1 MNNMWMTFGASVLTV
16 RVRDAVGCPTI
27 GVGCKGPQYQEVR
40 MVSQAA
46 PEQVV
51 GYSVSAVARR
61 LGVAAATLRTWDRR
75 YGMSPSLRTAG
86 AHRRYTEDDV
96 ARLRRMQSLMVGG
109 MPPADAAVAALG
121 SVADAA
127 ALRAGAAADRDPGP
141 AADGNVVPLSRVDAQ
156 MKGLSRAAHCMDT
169 AGAAAVV
176 RRSIQRWGVTW
187 TWDRLIAPVLR
198 DIGQQYE
205 RSGPADAA
213 IDIEHHLSHVVMREL
228 IRTADVLD
236 PVNPRPVL
244 LASAA
249 EEQHTLPLYAL
260 AAALAERGIATRVL
274 GARTPDRALAAA
286 VRRTGPAAVFVWAQA
301 RAATD
306 LAEAVPDVRPTAAI
320 VVGGPGWQAVDLP
333 SGVAYP
339 HSLSE
344 AVATLGAI
352 LRPG

>member
-1 MNNMWMTFGASVLTV
+1 MA
-16 RVRDAVGCPTI
+16 
-27 GVGCKGPQYQEVR
+27 
-40 MVSQAA
+40 SQAA
-46 PEQVV
+46 PEQAV
-51 GYSVSAVARR
+51 GYSVSTVARR

-96 ARLRRMQSLMVGG
+96 ARLRRMQSMMVGG

-121 SVADAA
+121 SSGDAASLPADAA
-127 ALRAGAAADRDPGP
+127 ATGDAAQAAAGDAAP
-141 AADGNVVPLSRVDAQ
+141 AAAGNVVPLSRVDAQ
-156 MKGLSRAAHCMDT
+156 KKGLSRAAHCMDT
-169 AGAAAVV
+169 AGAAAVL

-187 TWDRLIAPVLR
+187 TWDSLIAPVLR
-198 DIGQQYE
+198 DIGQEYE
-205 RSGPADAA
+205 RSGPADAG

-249 EEQHTLPLYAL
+249 DEQHTLPLYAL
-260 AAALAERGIATRVL
+260 AASLAERGIATRVL

-301 RAATD
+301 PATTD
-306 LAEAVPDVRPTAAI
+306 LSEAVPDVRPTSAV

-344 AVATLGAI
+344 AVATLAAI
-352 LRPG
+352 VRPG